1 MVHLNSHEEEQI
13 VHLPIENAAKAK
25 FKEDPYLKVQ
35 HFNSLNYSEDPYQ
48 KVQNC
53 DFWKKLCVIL
63 LSKISKFNVHY
74 LVYKCPQCV
83 PSTKLLYIL
92 KISTR
97 HL

>member
-53 DFWKKLCVIL
+53 DFWKKLYDIL

-74 LVYKCPQCV
+74 LAYKCPVCTQHKTTAY
-83 PSTKLLYIL
+83 PQNF
-92 KISTR
+92 
-97 HL
+97 H